1 VQIESLK
8 IQNFKALKNVEITNL
23 SALSV
28 FVGANGTGKSTLF
41 DVFGFLSDALQGNVT
56 QALARRGGFKEVISR
71 NATGNIA
78 FEIKFRDSSSISLA
92 GAILSTKAP
101 LVTYQLEVGLDD
113 EGRPVIELE
122 LLKYRRGQRG
132 QPWRFLDFKRGEGL
146 AIKNEADYG
155 RSNVKEEREFQQL
168 DSPDIL
174 AIKGLGQFQRFKQV
188 SSFRRLIED
197 WHVSDFHIGEA
208 RPSQETGYAEH
219 LSTRGDNAALVAQY
233 MFNTHKPAFA
243 TVLKKMKL
251 RVPGV
256 ETVDA
261 TETTDGRIVL
271 RFQDGA
277 FKDPFIARYVSDGT
291 IKMFV
296 YLLLLHDPK
305 PHPLL
310 CVEEPENQLHPEL
323 LLELCEE
330 FREYATRGGQVFIST
345 HSPDF
350 LNGVKLNELFWLVKK
365 DGYTEIKRAAD
376 DKQIR
381 ALLQAGDKLGE
392 LWKQGLFAG
401 ESPLRRQGKR

>member
-1 VQIESLK
+1 MQIESLK
-8 IQNFKALKNVEITNL
+8 IKNFKALKNVELTQL

-28 FVGANGTGKSTLF
+28 FIGANGSGKSTLF

-56 QALARRGGFKEVISR
+56 QALSRRGGYKEVISR
-71 NATGNIA
+71 NSDGTIA
-78 FEIKFRDSSSISLA
+78 FEIKFRDSN
-92 GAILSTKAP
+92 STTIGNKAP
-101 LVTYQLEVGLDD
+101 LVTYRLEVGIDSQN
-113 EGRPVIELE
+113 RPVVERE
-122 LLKYRRGQRG
+122 VLKYRRGQRG
-132 QPWRFLDFKRGEGL
+132 APWVFLDFTRGRGV

-155 RSNVKEEREFQQL
+155 QTDAKMEREEQQL
-168 DSPDIL
+168 DSADIL

-188 SSFRRLIED
+188 ASFRRLIED
-197 WHVSDFHIGEA
+197 WHVSDFHISEA
-208 RPSQETGYAEH
+208 RPSQDTGYAEH

-233 MFNTHKPAFA
+233 MFMNHKAAFEQ
-243 TVLKKMKL
+243 VLLKMKR
-251 RVPGV
+251 RVPGI

-261 TETTDGRIVL
+261 AETTDGRIVL

-296 YLLLLHDPK
+296 YLLLLHDSK

-323 LLELCEE
+323 LLELSEE
-330 FREYATRGGQVFIST
+330 FREYANRGGQVMVST

-350 LNGVKLNELFWLVKK
+350 LNGIRLSELFWLVKK

-376 DKQIR
+376 DLQIK
-381 ALLQAGDKLGE
+381 ALLEAGDQLGE

-401 ESPLRRQGKR
+401 ESPIRHSRKK